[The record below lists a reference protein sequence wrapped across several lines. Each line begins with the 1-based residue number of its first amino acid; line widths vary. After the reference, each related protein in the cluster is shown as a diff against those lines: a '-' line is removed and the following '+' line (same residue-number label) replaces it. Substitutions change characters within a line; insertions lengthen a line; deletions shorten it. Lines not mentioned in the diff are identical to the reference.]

1 MEKQLALWDAF
12 PIYGYEN
19 RSLISKEKGCMTVP
33 LRLEL
38 PEVFTLDAS
47 EYRSLQELFFNI
59 VEVLGP
65 NRLIHKQDFFLQEN
79 YVSIRERL
87 LGDFLERANERHF
100 EGRPFLNGS
109 HYLYISIVPKNYINY
124 SPKRANS
131 HLGKNRDFF
140 LNQTIPSEFIHT
152 DVLTEFEN
160 QVESVNSLINNS
172 GLMTSKVMGYGELFS
187 PKGIYAKYFGLSQDE
202 NGFSDIDFSDNSIW
216 AGNKKAQFFTLEN
229 LEQFTKE
236 HVATHELFGK
246 YTTKH
251 NPFPIGNLFSLGFKI
266 PCEHIINQYIYIP
279 DQEKVLKQF
288 RRKAKRFLQFGNG
301 NKDDSNGIYADQIYE
316 YNRDILENHKE
327 TVFYHLNVMGF
338 TGSAKQY
345 GPLCNSVSSAF
356 KKLKINVKQN
366 TIDRK
371 NLFFGGVPGNAIGI
385 SSDMYLPMSSDMAS
399 SLLYFEGGYKD
410 SAKSVDGLRLVDRIS
425 GRPLSVS
432 VYREPEKKDWIFN
445 RGMLVASGS
454 GGGKSFLAN
463 HYLASELRQGAEA
476 VIMEDG
482 NSYERLTEVFGGAVL
497 QHDNERPFTFNPFL
511 LDGHDVLTDGAG
523 KRTLSED
530 KLVFLVTLL
539 KLIIGNDRKNQK
551 NGHSA
556 ELEKT
561 VLEILITG
569 YYGSMWKNR
578 NGNFR
583 FDTFFEYCR
592 CHIVALMETKGIPNE
607 IFNPKVLLF
616 LFEKYYRNGPRG
628 NLLNKEDKR
637 IARLSQQKV
646 VYFKL
651 GKLIDNE
658 LLFPLTALMIM
669 DIFNKK
675 LNDLKKLS
683 INKIMN
689 VDEAWKALDRPEL
702 VEYFNS
708 QSRMARKYGGQ
719 PIFISQKVDDF
730 IASKI
735 IKNAIVVN
743 SHIKVFL
750 DMRDFTTSFD
760 KIQAIMGLGEKQK
773 QLILSINK
781 DLPKNRKLREV
792 AFCWMDR
799 VKVYGIETSL
809 EEKCI
814 YETNPTESGKII
826 NLFQKNYNNWE
837 LTAKAYAYGNAPKNE
852 NI

>member
-19 RSLISKEKGCMTVP
+19 RSLISKENGCVTIP
-33 LRLEL
+33 LQLEL
-38 PEVFTLDAS
+38 PEVFTLDAM

-59 VEVLGP
+59 VEILGP
-65 NRLIHKQDFFLQEN
+65 DRLIHKQDFFLQEN
-79 YVSIRERL
+79 YVPIRERL
-87 LGDFLERANERHF
+87 QGDFLERANENHF
-100 EGRPFLNGS
+100 EGRPFLNGF

-124 SPKRANS
+124 GPKRANS
-131 HLGKNRDFF
+131 FLDKNRDFY
-140 LNQTIPSEFIHT
+140 LNQTVPSEFIST
-152 DVLTEFEN
+152 KVLSEFEN
-160 QVESVNSLINNS
+160 QVDNVNNLINSS
-172 GLMTSKVMGYGELFS
+172 GLISSKIMEFNELFS
-187 PKGIYAKYFGLSQDE
+187 PDGIYSKYFGLTKTP
-202 NGFSDIDFSDNSIW
+202 NRFPDIDFRDNSIW
-216 AGNKKAQFFTLEN
+216 SGNKRAQFFTLEN

-236 HVATHELFGK
+236 HISTYEFFGK

-251 NPFPIGNLFSLGFKI
+251 NQFPIGNLFSLGFKV
-266 PCEHIINQYIYIP
+266 PFEHIINQFIYIP

-288 RRKAKRFLQFGNG
+288 RKKAKRFLQFGNG

-316 YNRDILENHKE
+316 YNREILENHKQ
-327 TVFYHLNVMGF
+327 TVFYHLNVMGITDSTNQF
-338 TGSAKQY
+338 
-345 GPLCNSVSSAF
+345 GPLCNSLSSAF
-356 KKLKINVKQN
+356 KKLKINAKQN

-371 NLFFGGVPGNAIGI
+371 NLFFGGVPGNGIGI
-385 SSDMYLPMSSDMAS
+385 SSDMYLPMSSDMAA

-410 SAKSVDGLRLVDRIS
+410 PTKSVDGLRLVDRLS

-432 VYREPEKKDWIFN
+432 VYRDPEKEDWIFN

-454 GGGKSFLAN
+454 GGGKSYLAN

-482 NSYERLTEVFGGAVL
+482 NSYDRLTEVFGGVIL
-497 QHDNERPFTFNPFL
+497 HHDNEKPFTFNPFL
-511 LDGHDVLTDGAG
+511 LDAYDIIEDATG

-530 KLVFLVTLL
+530 KLVYLVTLL
-539 KLIIGNDRKNQK
+539 KLILGNDRSRSKNTY
-551 NGHSA
+551 SI
-556 ELEKT
+556 EVEKT
-561 VLEILITG
+561 VLEKLITG
-569 YYGSMWKNR
+569 YYGSMWENKDE
-578 NGNFR
+578 NFR
-583 FDTFFEYCR
+583 FDTFFEYCK
-592 CHIVALMETKGIPNE
+592 CHIVAFIETKGIPKE

-616 LFEKYYRNGPRG
+616 LFEKYYRKGPRG
-628 NLLNKEDKR
+628 NLLNKEDER

-675 LNDLKKLS
+675 LNDPKKLA

-750 DMRDFTTSFD
+750 DMRDFANSFD

-792 AFCWMDR
+792 AICWMDR

-826 NLFQKNYNNWE
+826 DLHKTNQNNWE
-837 LTAKAYAYGNAPKNE
+837 LTAKAYAFENNPKK
-852 NI
+852 